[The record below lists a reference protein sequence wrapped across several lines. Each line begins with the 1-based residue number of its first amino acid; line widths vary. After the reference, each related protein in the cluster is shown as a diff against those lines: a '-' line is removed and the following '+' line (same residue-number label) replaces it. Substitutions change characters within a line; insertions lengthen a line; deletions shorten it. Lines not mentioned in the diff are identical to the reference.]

1 MEVIEVVSS
10 NDVLEHRLTIGQDIA
25 WIKTFPL
32 APKSV
37 ILEPITKL
45 HKVPVEKVLANM
57 TKVAMFSRPIQ
68 VELFIMTTDD
78 VNVSNLPQSKD

>member
-10 NDVLEHRLTIGQDIA
+10 NDVLEHRLTIGQVIA